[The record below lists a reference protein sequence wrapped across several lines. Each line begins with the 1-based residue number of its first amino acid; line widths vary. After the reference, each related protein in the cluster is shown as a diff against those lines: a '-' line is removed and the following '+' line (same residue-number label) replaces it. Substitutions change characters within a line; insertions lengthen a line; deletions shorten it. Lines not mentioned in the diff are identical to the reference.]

1 MSGRYIDADALHNL
15 FREWFESYDWDEN
28 EIEKHTIATAI
39 RTVDA
44 QPTADVV
51 EVVRCKDCKHYKKN
65 ISCVGGLYNGCSE
78 WLNEGNEIEVREDDY
93 CSFGER
99 GEDDKG

>member
-1 MSGRYIDADALHNL
+1 MSRYIDADA
-15 FREWFESYDWDEN
+15 FERAVMFSDDED
-28 EIEKHTIATAI
+28 IQDVIY
-39 RTVDA
+39 RLRDF
-44 QPTADVV
+44 PTADVV
-51 EVVRCKDCKHYKKN
+51 KVVRCKDCKYYRKN

-99 GEDDKG
+99 REDDK